1 MANAV
6 CAGMVSWMNRRQTKS
21 QVLAWISIIMKTHFH
36 HCFVQT
42 LLIVLS
48 LAFTLA
54 PSHVSGGTRDPGHAG
69 ETLLPLRTGTASPF
83 SYGLY
88 NLKSYAAA
96 ASNAPAGNNLVLVL
110 RNVGAKWVNFPEI
123 TAEDFTLKDSR
134 GKALKLELRAPP
146 QPIILGDAT
155 ILQIFVPRTAS
166 DSRPWTLRFKS
177 NLNSKVPFD
186 ISISGIKP

>member
-1 MANAV
+1 MRA
-6 CAGMVSWMNRRQTKS
+6 
-21 QVLAWISIIMKTHFH
+21 
-36 HCFVQT
+36 

-48 LAFTLA
+48 LAFALA
-54 PSHVSGGTRDPGHAG
+54 PGHVSGGTRDPGFAG
-69 ETLLPLRTGTASPF
+69 ETLVPLRTGTANPF

-96 ASNAPAGNNLVLVL
+96 SSNAPAGNNLVLVL

-123 TAEDFTLKDSR
+123 TADDFALKDSR
-134 GKALKLELRAPP
+134 GKALKLELRSRPEPMAF
-146 QPIILGDAT
+146 GDAT
-155 ILQIFVPRTAS
+155 ILQIFVPSTAG